1 MDNWLNEPPSIT
13 DKIAF
18 HLPGRRTLLPHK
30 STSAGLGNLDGTN
43 APNWARTPEQQWN
56 VKSVSINPQYY

>member
-13 DKIAF
+13 DKITF
-18 HLPGRRTLLPHK
+18 HLPGRRALPHK
-30 STSAGLGNLDGTN
+30 STGAGLGNLDGTS

-56 VKSVSINPQYY
+56 VKSVSINLKFY